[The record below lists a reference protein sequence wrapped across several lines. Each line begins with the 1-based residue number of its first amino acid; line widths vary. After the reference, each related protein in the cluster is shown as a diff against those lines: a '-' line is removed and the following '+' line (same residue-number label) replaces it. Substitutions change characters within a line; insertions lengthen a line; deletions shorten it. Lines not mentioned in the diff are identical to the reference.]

1 MALGSTTRRPVRVVR
16 GAASAAGAGGA
27 GRCRLR
33 AAAGAGSSRM
43 PGMSAKAMGV
53 GRWFCSRAGAG
64 SPRMPGM
71 SAKALGVWRWFRSR
85 AGAGGLSLGLSPHAP
100 SNQGLTVVHF
110 SAQPPPGNLSMHPL
124 SHRKLSR

>member
-1 MALGSTTRRPVRVVR
+1 MVR

-71 SAKALGVWRWFRSR
+71 SAKALGVGRWFCSR
-85 AGAGGLSLGLSPHAP
+85 AGAGGLSLGLSPNAP
-100 SNQGLTVVHF
+100 STKGLTLVHF
-110 SAQPPPGNLSMHPL
+110 SAQPEPCLPGKHILITP
-124 SHRKLSR
+124 